1 MNRSVQAHP
10 FHLVEASPWPIAVSF
25 SLLVVTLSGV
35 MTFQGYSN
43 GLFLLTLGFISLVST
58 MTLWFKDISREGM
71 EPFHEVLSI
80 NLTVCW
86 KLLRAFGTKLVT
98 IQKIGQSAGNQTDNI
113 RSRILRDY
121 TLNIGRFMLST
132 SSGLST
138 TMKSNNKLNEYKHI
152 GSYLAGLL
160 EGDGHIK
167 IQSSESTS
175 KKINPRFVFTFHT
188 NNLSMY
194 DELHQFVDSGFFKTG
209 SNNTIRFVVADKKG
223 VLKLTNLMN
232 GYLRTP
238 KILTFHKLIDKLNL
252 NNSLEIPKLPIDN
265 SSLDDNAWLAGFT
278 EADGYFGVFISEYK
292 PKSED
297 RKRSQSRRV
306 KCRFAI
312 EQRQFDRPTNSSCKP
327 YMKMI
332 ANFFNVT
339 LLENTRTTFN
349 IPNST
354 YYIHV
359 ESREKLSKVIAY
371 FDKYPLMGEKGLD
384 YQDFK
389 TVYSLILT
397 NNHLT
402 DLGREEIKRIV
413 TNIRLRHN
421 K

>member
-160 EGDGHIK
+160 EGDGHIE

-252 NNSLEIPKLPIDN
+252 NNS
-265 SSLDDNAWLAGFT
+265 
-278 EADGYFGVFISEYK
+278 
-292 PKSED
+292 
-297 RKRSQSRRV
+297 
-306 KCRFAI
+306 
-312 EQRQFDRPTNSSCKP
+312 
-327 YMKMI
+327 
-332 ANFFNVT
+332 
-339 LLENTRTTFN
+339 
-349 IPNST
+349 
-354 YYIHV
+354 
-359 ESREKLSKVIAY
+359 
-371 FDKYPLMGEKGLD
+371 
-384 YQDFK
+384 
-389 TVYSLILT
+389 
-397 NNHLT
+397 
-402 DLGREEIKRIV
+402 
-413 TNIRLRHN
+413 
-421 K
+421 